1 MIWTLTDLTLL
12 FIRLPC
18 GGLQAQA
25 TSTYPEIGGRQK
37 QGKVEIILLGLMI
50 IVHKKKTSMKDS
62 NCMKKM

>member
-12 FIRLPC
+12 YIRLPC

-25 TSTYPEIGGRQK
+25 ASTYPEIGGRQK
-37 QGKVEIILLGLMI
+37 QGKVKIILFGLMM
-50 IVHKKKTSMKDS
+50 IVHKKKTFIKYS